1 MHQGYHKK
9 TCDPWPTEC
18 AHLCNHL
25 SKYTNLVY
33 TKTVN
38 KIAGLLRFYSNFK
51 YLVIHLQ
58 ATCPGF
64 APKYVVIITE
74 TFCNVIPLF
83 WYLQK
88 QLFTSVLVA
97 SDGFLPCCYKI
108 KWIVVK
114 YLMHCVELNTPFL
127 SLKKRI
133 SDIKVVT
140 YCLRVEIAISRRLAY
155 PNYVLTLKWM
165 SQLLLVTYY

>member
-1 MHQGYHKK
+1 MQACSGSTQTSNILLFTSKQHAQ
-9 TCDPWPTEC
+9 DL
-18 AHLCNHL
+18 HLN
-25 SKYTNLVY
+25 
-33 TKTVN
+33 
-38 KIAGLLRFYSNFK
+38 
-51 YLVIHLQ
+51 
-58 ATCPGF
+58 
-64 APKYVVIITE
+64 VVIITE
-74 TFCNVIPLF
+74 TFCNIIPLF

-155 PNYVLTLKWM
+155 LNYVLTLKWM